1 MTGKRKDP
9 LGGWRGST
17 TAGQRISVSTL
28 KRWKLKKNCTPNTPS
43 CRTFPNEPSFPAL
56 WNTTLMAGSRVSGS
70 SVLSSVR
77 FTSLLSPRVVKERSR
92 GKSGSWS
99 CSRNALIHDLRHH
112 IFCDHRSWR
121 HDASVILESAGKVSG
136 NTASGVFLPTD
147 KWEINEQS
155 HWISMWKV
163 CSTSFTWPLRT
174 ALNFT

>member
-77 FTSLLSPRVVKERSR
+77 FTSLLSPRVVKEQIRLLVVLPER
-92 GKSGSWS
+92 VDSWS
-99 CSRNALIHDLRHH
+99 SPSH
-112 IFCDHRSWR
+112 ILWSSFVETWRERDTRVSWKGIWEYCLGCIPTHRQMR
-121 HDASVILESAGKVSG
+121 D
-136 NTASGVFLPTD
+136 
-147 KWEINEQS
+147 
-155 HWISMWKV
+155 
-163 CSTSFTWPLRT
+163 
-174 ALNFT
+174 